1 MKQTIGDE
9 LAIERMRENTVR
21 IPAGSI
27 VTACALSFA
36 LLVSGCVGQ
45 SVRETGPG
53 GEVFLQPAA
62 DQGPAP
68 FIDSA
73 GAHTPV
79 SPPPATPMTPMT
91 SMTPTRPMT
100 PMTPSSSRSP
110 DPSEVPQR
118 AGGAEP
124 PRGVRALSGATPG
137 LYSGTAHTS
146 GCDVERQI
154 GYLAADRAKGDAF
167 ARAAGISR
175 AAIPGYLRGLAPVVL
190 RADTRVTN
198 HYYRDRQ
205 ASGFQSV
212 LQAGTAVL
220 VDSRGVPRVR
230 CACGNPLKPPESIR
244 GMPSA
249 RGTAWSGYRPN
260 EVIMVTPASRTITA
274 ITVIDTK
281 TDTWFE
287 RRIGHDVSQD
297 HVVPAPAWAAPAGTE
312 SPGPGRPSP
321 SPSPSGTGRFPGVE
335 ASPPA
340 VTAGNRTDPAAA
352 STGPADPG
360 SSAPG
365 TTASQDPPF
374 FDSLP
379 DASTP
384 DTPQGTGPPDVPG
397 ISDLLDVGSLIP
409 DGTSAVRTPVVRTSS
424 EPGSTGSGTG
434 SITGSIFDSPTDVL
448 EN

>member
-53 GEVFLQPAA
+53 GEVVLQPAA

-68 FIDSA
+68 FIDSTD
-73 GAHTPV
+73 AHTPV
-79 SPPPATPMTPMT
+79 SPPPTAT
-91 SMTPTRPMT
+91 TPTRPAMPT
-100 PMTPSSSRSP
+100 MPMAPTMPSSSGSSRSS

-124 PRGVRALSGATPG
+124 PRSVRALSGATPG

-154 GYLAADRAKGDAF
+154 GHLAADRAKGDAF

-198 HYYRDRQ
+198 HYYQDRQ

-244 GMPSA
+244 GMPTA

-260 EVIMVTPASRTITA
+260 DVIMVTPASRAITA
-274 ITVIDTK
+274 ITVVDTK

-287 RRIGHDVSQD
+287 RRIGHDVGQD
-297 HVVPAPAWAAPAGTE
+297 HVVPAPAWATPPAGTE
-312 SPGPGRPSP
+312 PPRLGRPSQ
-321 SPSPSGTGRFPGVE
+321 SPSPSGTGRFPGFE
-335 ASPPA
+335 ASLPA
-340 VTAGNRTDPAAA
+340 ATAGNHTDPAVA
-352 STGPADPG
+352 STGPADSGIP
-360 SSAPG
+360 ALG
-365 TTASQDPPF
+365 TTAPQDPPF
-374 FDSLP
+374 PDSSP
-379 DASTP
+379 DGSTP
-384 DTPQGTGPPDVPG
+384 DTPQGIGPPDVPG
-397 ISDLLDVGSLIP
+397 ISDLLDIGGLIP
-409 DGTSAVRTPVVRTSS
+409 DGTPAVSTPVVRTST

-434 SITGSIFDSPTDVL
+434 SIFDSPTGVL
-448 EN
+448 GN